1 MGRRSGGSDE
11 DNVIGA
17 ADPPPPNRRPVS
29 PPHGQGRTWTG
40 GGGGGG
46 GGGGQYPR
54 MENGGTGLEE
64 RWPGI
69 LFAKF
74 KLFYIFLSSFVN
86 FLQNVQLDINYERNL
101 TAKRQQRKF
110 ETNIP
115 RKGIA
120 RCLSPNLHIHVSVSD
135 LYIPTIG
142 LPILLAWILGI

>member
-11 DNVIGA
+11 DNAIGA

-29 PPHGQGRTWTG
+29 PPHGQGRTWT
-40 GGGGGG
+40 

-74 KLFYIFLSSFVN
+74 KLFLYFFK
-86 FLQNVQLDINYERNL
+86 FFCKFF
-101 TAKRQQRKF
+101 AK
-110 ETNIP
+110 
-115 RKGIA
+115 
-120 RCLSPNLHIHVSVSD
+120 C
-135 LYIPTIG
+135 PTRYKV
-142 LPILLAWILGI
+142 